1 MYRTRY
7 RRIIWFFGRVFI
19 ALIWWEI
26 ILPQLGLTTLVR
38 QSRTERLCKIATRF
52 RSLAVE
58 MGGVMIKVGQFLS
71 ARLDVLPRV
80 ITDELAGL
88 QDEVRPEAFSEV
100 RRIVEAEFGMPLE
113 EKYAYFE
120 ENPVASASIGQVHR
134 ARLRKK
140 QEGEDIPMDLLPVVV
155 KVQRPDIERIV
166 SVDLSALRVV
176 AEWVYRYPPVRKRA
190 DVRMLMEE
198 FSRVLYEELDYLSEG
213 KNAETFAANFRNNPE
228 VVVPEVIWSHTT
240 RRVLT
245 LQDVQAIK
253 ITDYKAIEAAG
264 IERSNVA
271 QRLFNTYLKQIFEDC
286 FFHADPHPGNL
297 FVLPISKDEETG
309 EVIWKL
315 VFVDFGMVGRILP
328 QSLAGMQELLI
339 AVGTRDSSR
348 MIRAYQML
356 GVLLP
361 GADLELL
368 ERANM
373 EVFEQF
379 WGKSTSELVK
389 LGREEAMAFLRKFE
403 DLLYEMPF
411 QLPENFVF
419 LGRCLGILSGICTG
433 LDEEFNVWT
442 LIVPYAERLLRD
454 ERSTRLRNLLDEAF
468 GILRTTISLP
478 VRADAIMKRL
488 EQGRLEV
495 RSSELSQ
502 QIIRLERTLR
512 KLVGAIVF
520 MALLLGG
527 VQLYL
532 GGEIILAGALGLV
545 AGFAFL
551 WLLLAR

>member
-1 MYRTRY
+1 MYRSRY
-7 RRIIWFFGRVFI
+7 CRIVWFFGRVLI
-19 ALIWWEI
+19 ALIWWEV
-26 ILPQLGLTTLVR
+26 ILPKLGLTSLVR
-38 QSRTERLCKIATRF
+38 QSRHERLRKIATRF
-52 RSLAVE
+52 RSLAIE

-88 QDEVRPEAFSEV
+88 QDEVRPEAFSEI
-100 RRIVEAEFGMPLE
+100 RRVVEAEFGMPLE
-113 EKYAYFE
+113 EKYICFE
-120 ENPVASASIGQVHR
+120 ENPIASASIGQVHR
-134 ARLRKK
+134 ARLRKI
-140 QEGEDIPMDLLPVVV
+140 QEGTDIAMELLPVVV

-166 SVDLSALRVV
+166 SIDLSALRVV
-176 AEWVYRYPPVRKRA
+176 AEWVYRYPPVKKRA
-190 DVRMLMEE
+190 DVRMLMDE
-198 FSRVLYEELDYLSEG
+198 FSRTLYEELDYLSEG
-213 KNAETFAANFRNNPE
+213 KNAETFAENFRNDSE

-253 ITDYKAIEAAG
+253 ITDYDAIKAAG
-264 IERSNVA
+264 IQRSNVA
-271 QRLFNTYLKQIFEDC
+271 QRLFNTYLKQIFEDS

-297 FVLPISKDEETG
+297 FVLPISKDEDIG

-315 VFVDFGMVGRILP
+315 VFVDFGMVGHISP

-348 MIRAYQML
+348 MIKAYQML

-379 WGKSTSELVK
+379 WGKSTSELVE
-389 LGREEAMAFLRKFE
+389 LGHEEAMAFLRKFE

-411 QLPENFVF
+411 QLPENFVL
-419 LGRCLGILSGICTG
+419 LGRCLGILSGMCTG
-433 LDEEFNVWT
+433 LDKEFNVWT
-442 LIVPYAERLLRD
+442 SIVPYAERLMRD

-478 VRADAIMKRL
+478 VRADAIIKRM

-502 QIIRLERTLR
+502 QIVRLERTLR

-532 GGEIILAGALGLV
+532 GGEVILAGALGLV

-551 WLLLAR
+551 WLLLSR